1 MLLFSEYLR
10 ELLQIKNMS
19 VSTLAR
25 LSGVERTQLSRT
37 LTGQRVL
44 PYHVLDELIYHL
56 KLTPGEEKKFRS
68 YYDAQFEKEGIRR
81 SREIVSRLFA
91 DLTCLD
97 FTTQAFE
104 KPRMLVNLEQYA
116 GERSIFSGETT
127 VRFLLRMV
135 LSEEMVYP
143 DARLEMTVPPADT
156 FLTSELLHRYLD
168 DKMSMEISQI
178 ICFDASGTE
187 ADINLHNLECFCRI
201 FPICLLSMQ
210 NYQPYYYYD
219 NGVTTRYTDPFPYF
233 LVTRNR
239 VVCLSED
246 GMRAM
251 LMSAPDAISY
261 YRRHF
266 RSLLSQCYSLIEYTS
281 DPLEIIRLY
290 QRCTEP
296 AGFYITMDQPC
307 FGRFYTDEFVTGHLR
322 QEVPGFELILKA
334 AKERFS
340 LLQQVPEFYT
350 IFSESGLRRFMEDGT
365 LDDYPVEL
373 VTPFTPKERTGL
385 VQKLTE
391 AVRAGNLTA
400 AILREAVF
408 PEYLAMCT
416 SMSRGI
422 GFYTTRQFPLSDGLC
437 SVWIR
442 EANLCRAFHGW
453 LRHLPGSSLTLTE
466 KETIEV
472 LEKFY

>member
-56 KLTPGEEKKFRS
+56 KLTPGEEKQFRS

-81 SREIVSRLFA
+81 SREIVSGLFA
-91 DLTCLD
+91 NLTCLD
-97 FTTQAFE
+97 FTTRAFE
-104 KPRMLVNLEQYA
+104 EPRMLMNLKQYA

-135 LSEEMVYP
+135 LSEEMSYS

-187 ADINLHNLECFCRI
+187 SDINLHNLECFCRI
-201 FPICLLSMQ
+201 FPICLLSTQ
-210 NYQPYYYYD
+210 HYHPYYYYD

-233 LVTRNR
+233 LITRDC
-239 VVCLSED
+239 VVCLSEE
-246 GMRAM
+246 GTRAM
-251 LMSAPDAISY
+251 LLRAPDTVAY

-266 RSLLSQCYSLIEYTS
+266 QSLLSQCYSLIQYTM
-281 DPLEIIRLY
+281 DPLEIIRFY

-296 AGFYITMDQPC
+296 NGFYLVMDQPC
-307 FGRFYTDEFVTGHLR
+307 FGRFYTDDLVTSHLR
-322 QEVPGFELILKA
+322 QGVPDFDQILKA

-340 LLQQVPEFYT
+340 LLQQVTEFYT
-350 IFSESGLRRFMEDGT
+350 IFSEAGLMRFMENGT

-373 VTPFTPKERTGL
+373 VTPFTPEERVSL
-385 VQKLTE
+385 VRK
-391 AVRAGNLTA
+391 LTA
-400 AILREAVF
+400 ALGTGKVTGAIVREAVF
-408 PEYLAMCT
+408 PEYLAMST
-416 SMSRGI
+416 SMGRGI

-442 EANLCRAFHGW
+442 EPNLCRAFHGW
-453 LRHLPGSSLTLTE
+453 LQHLPGSSLTLTE
-466 KETIEV
+466 KETIEI
-472 LEKFY
+472 LERI

>member
-1 MLLFSEYLR
+1 MLLFSQYLR

-56 KLTPGEEKKFRS
+56 KLTPGEEKQFRS

-91 DLTCLD
+91 NLTCLD
-97 FTTQAFE
+97 FSAQAFE
-104 KPRMLVNLEQYA
+104 EPRMLMNLKQYA
-116 GERSIFSGETT
+116 KERSIFSGETT

-135 LSEEMVYP
+135 LSEEMAYA

-187 ADINLHNLECFCRI
+187 SDINLHNLECFCRI
-201 FPICLLSMQ
+201 FPICLLSTQ
-210 NYQPYYYYD
+210 NYHPYYYYD
-219 NGVTTRYTDPFPYF
+219 HSVTTRYTDPFPYF
-233 LVTRNR
+233 LVTRDC

-246 GMRAM
+246 GMCAM
-251 LMSAPDAISY
+251 LLRSPDAVAY

-266 RSLLSQCYSLIEYTS
+266 RSLLSQCYGLIQYTT
-281 DPLEIIRLY
+281 DPLEILRLY

-296 AGFYITMDQPC
+296 NGFYMAMDQPC
-307 FGRFYTDEFVTGHLR
+307 FGRFYTDGFVAAHLR
-322 QEVPGFELILKA
+322 QEAAGFEQILKA

-340 LLQQVPEFYT
+340 LLQQVTEFHT
-350 IFSESGLRRFMEDGT
+350 IFSEAGLLRFMEDGT

-373 VTPFTPKERTGL
+373 VTPFTPEERVHL
-385 VQKLTE
+385 VQE
-391 AVRAGNLTA
+391 LTA
-400 AILREAVF
+400 ALQAGNVTGAIFRETVF

-416 SMSRGI
+416 SIGRGI
-422 GFYTTRQFPLSDGLC
+422 GFYTTRQFPLSRGLC

-442 EANLCRAFHGW
+442 EPNLCRAFHGW
-453 LRHLPGSSLTLTE
+453 LRHLPGSSLTLSE
-466 KETIEV
+466 KETMDV
-472 LEKFY
+472 LKKLG